1 MTNLITTKNNPH
13 ATNDTHLAEGDA
25 LGIELGDGDGSDD
38 GTDDGDG
45 VGSEV
50 TGFLVGLPD

>member
-1 MTNLITTKNNPH
+1 MTKLTRTKKS
-13 ATNDTHLAEGDA
+13 AKTNDTHLAEGDA